1 MRKLF
6 STGSESS
13 DENQSLEFYD
23 GSEDSSSEDEWDSSD
38 EWDKI
43 QLDENYSVSMEE
55 MEQLSFTLKQLI
67 RKLHI
72 SKPVQPVM
80 SLLGKL
86 GQRNTE

>member
-1 MRKLF
+1 MHKLF
-6 STGSESS
+6 STSS
-13 DENQSLEFYD
+13 DSSDDNEGLESYD
-23 GSEDSSSEDEWDSSD
+23 GSDDSSEDGWDSNE

-43 QLDENYSVSMEE
+43 QLDENYSVSVGE

-80 SLLGKL
+80 SLLGML
-86 GQRNTE
+86 GWVIPRA